1 MTVEVTCPWHGP
13 NHRYHKHQT
22 ESTLWRA
29 VMGIPLSP
37 SQVSTSSDKLYFFSW
52 SHLIVSPNPQNT
64 IERLR
69 QEMGNMGYSWG
80 KELGGCRTRVTGRFF
95 LYVLL
100 SLTYF
105 EPCDMNVLSS
115 QKWINKFKERF
126 GVSDQPQLNKPHVFW
141 RYITGHHLSVL
152 LFCFSCSMSQRR
164 DIS

>member
-1 MTVEVTCPWHGP
+1 MALTTDITNTRLSQHCGE
-13 NHRYHKHQT
+13 Q
-22 ESTLWRA
+22 LWAFLFLQAKYRHHL
-29 VMGIPLSP
+29 IN
-37 SQVSTSSDKLYFFSW
+37 YIFFSW

-141 RYITGHHLSVL
+141 RYITGHHLGVL